1 MGKILIIEDDL
12 VLCRV
17 LRNWLERKRMQVEC
31 ASTTAQARKIIAT
44 TDADIILSDMR
55 LPDGDGIG
63 ILEWMNENR
72 YRIPFVIMTQHAEVL
87 SAVRAMKLG
96 AEDYL
101 PKPFQPETLYT
112 MLNGLLR
119 RKEAAKERNRLI
131 FRRESKQSR
140 EVERRAVLVGSTDMS
155 VLVRGENGT
164 GKEHVAITI
173 HKASSRASAPFVSV
187 DCGSISKELAASEFF
202 GHVKGAFTGA
212 LADKTGAFEAADGG
226 TLFLDEVGNLT
237 YETQVQLLRA
247 LQERRIRP
255 VGSNREIPVDIR
267 LVAATNEDLEA
278 AIARGTFRA
287 DLYHRI
293 NSFTLRMPCLR
304 QMREDIPLYADFFLD
319 QANRELDKRIVGFDP
334 AAAAALAAYD
344 WPGNLRQLRNTV
356 LSATLLAAG
365 EYITCRDLPAEVT
378 GGPAEPAEAP
388 LSLRDPAS
396 EEEQIRRALATAGGN
411 KSQAAKLLGIDRK
424 TLYNKLHLYGIE

>member
-31 ASTTAQARKIIAT
+31 ASTAAQARKIIAT

-101 PKPFQPETLYT
+101 PKPFQPDTLYA

-164 GKEHVAITI
+164 GKEHVALAI
-173 HKASSRASAPFVSV
+173 HKASPRAIAPFVPV
-187 DCGSISKELAASEFF
+187 DCGSIPKELAASEFF

-212 LADKTGAFEAADGG
+212 TDNKSGVFLEAEGG
-226 TLFLDEVGNLT
+226 TLFLDEVGNLP
-237 YETQVQLLRA
+237 YEVQVLLLRA
-247 LQERRIRP
+247 LQERRYRP
-255 VGSNREIPVDIR
+255 VGGKREVPCDVRI
-267 LVAATNEDLEA
+267 VAATNENMEK
-278 AIARGTFRA
+278 AIAEGRFRE
-287 DLYHRI
+287 DLYHRL
-293 NSFTLRMPCLR
+293 NEFTIEVPPLRECR
-304 QMREDIPLYADFFLD
+304 DDILPLAAFFLK
-319 QANRELDKRIVGFDP
+319 QSCAEMSKTVTGLSAEARKKLQTYGWPGNVRELKNIIRKAVLLCESDTLKAEDLDMPAENTTDGF
-334 AAAAALAAYD
+334 ALKAENEEKEKIIKALETAKYNKALAA
-344 WPGNLRQLRNTV
+344 GLLRISR
-356 LSATLLAAG
+356 
-365 EYITCRDLPAEVT
+365 P
-378 GGPAEPAEAP
+378 
-388 LSLRDPAS
+388 
-396 EEEQIRRALATAGGN
+396 
-411 KSQAAKLLGIDRK
+411 
-424 TLYNKLHLYGIE
+424 TLYEKMKKYGIEPEK

>member
-31 ASTTAQARKIIAT
+31 VCSVAQARKAIAA

-119 RKEAAKERNRLI
+119 RKEAAMERNQLI
-131 FRRESKQSR
+131 FRRESTQSR

-164 GKEHVAITI
+164 GKEHVALAI
-173 HKASSRASAPFVSV
+173 HKASPPAAAPFVPV
-187 DCGSISKELAASEFF
+187 DCGSIPKELAASEFF

-212 LADKTGAFEAADGG
+212 TDNKTGVFHLAEGG
-226 TLFLDEVGNLT
+226 TLFLDEVGNLP
-237 YETQVQLLRA
+237 YEVQVLLLRA
-247 LQERRIRP
+247 LQERRYRP
-255 VGSNREIPVDIR
+255 VGGKREVPCDVRI
-267 LVAATNEDLEA
+267 VAATNENIEK
-278 AIARGTFRA
+278 AIAEGRFRE
-287 DLYHRI
+287 DLYHRL
-293 NSFTLRMPCLR
+293 NEFTIEVPPLRECPD
-304 QMREDIPLYADFFLD
+304 DILPLAEFFLK
-319 QANRELDKRIVGFDP
+319 QSCGEMNKTVTGFSAEARKKLQTYGWSGNVRELKNTIRKAVLLCESDTLKAEDLDMPAENTADGF
-334 AAAAALAAYD
+334 ALKAENEEKEKIIKALETAKYNKALAA
-344 WPGNLRQLRNTV
+344 GLLRSSR
-356 LSATLLAAG
+356 
-365 EYITCRDLPAEVT
+365 P
-378 GGPAEPAEAP
+378 
-388 LSLRDPAS
+388 
-396 EEEQIRRALATAGGN
+396 
-411 KSQAAKLLGIDRK
+411 
-424 TLYNKLHLYGIE
+424 TLYEKMKKYGIEPEK

>member
-164 GKEHVAITI
+164 GKEHVATTI
-173 HKASSRASAPFVSV
+173 HKASSRASAPFVPV

-212 LADKTGAFEAADGG
+212 TDNKTGVFHQAEGG
-226 TLFLDEVGNLT
+226 TLFLDEVGNLP
-237 YETQVQLLRA
+237 YEVQMLLLRA
-247 LQERRIRP
+247 LQERRYRP
-255 VGSNREIPVDIR
+255 VVVSGKYRATCGS
-267 LVAATNEDLEA
+267 
-278 AIARGTFRA
+278 
-287 DLYHRI
+287 
-293 NSFTLRMPCLR
+293 
-304 QMREDIPLYADFFLD
+304 
-319 QANRELDKRIVGFDP
+319 
-334 AAAAALAAYD
+334 
-344 WPGNLRQLRNTV
+344 
-356 LSATLLAAG
+356 
-365 EYITCRDLPAEVT
+365 
-378 GGPAEPAEAP
+378 
-388 LSLRDPAS
+388 
-396 EEEQIRRALATAGGN
+396 
-411 KSQAAKLLGIDRK
+411 
-424 TLYNKLHLYGIE
+424 

>member
-96 AEDYL
+96 AEDSL

-202 GHVKGAFTGA
+202 GYVKGAFTGA
-212 LADKTGAFEAADGG
+212 TDNKTGVFHQAG
-226 TLFLDEVGNLT
+226 TLFLDEVGNLP
-237 YETQVQLLRA
+237 YEVQMLLLRA
-247 LQERRIRP
+247 LQERRYRP
-255 VGSNREIPVDIR
+255 VGGKREVPCDVRIVT
-267 LVAATNEDLEA
+267 ATNENMEK
-278 AIARGTFRA
+278 AIAEGRFRE
-287 DLYHRI
+287 DLYHRL
-293 NSFTLRMPCLR
+293 NEFTIEVPPLRECLD
-304 QMREDIPLYADFFLD
+304 DILPLAEFFLKQGCD
-319 QANRELDKRIVGFDP
+319 EMDKRVTGFSAEARKMLQTYGWPGNVRELKNTIRKAVLLCESDTLKAEDLDMPAENTADGF
-334 AAAAALAAYD
+334 ALKAENEEKEKIIKALETAKYNKALAA
-344 WPGNLRQLRNTV
+344 GLLRISR
-356 LSATLLAAG
+356 
-365 EYITCRDLPAEVT
+365 P
-378 GGPAEPAEAP
+378 
-388 LSLRDPAS
+388 
-396 EEEQIRRALATAGGN
+396 
-411 KSQAAKLLGIDRK
+411 
-424 TLYNKLHLYGIE
+424 TLYEKMKKYGIEPEK